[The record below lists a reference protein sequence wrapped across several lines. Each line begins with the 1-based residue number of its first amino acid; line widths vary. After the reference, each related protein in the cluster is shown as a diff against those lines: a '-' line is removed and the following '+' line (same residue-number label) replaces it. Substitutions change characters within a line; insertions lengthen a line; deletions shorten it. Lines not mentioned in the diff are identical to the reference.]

1 MRPTYLPARRRAL
14 AALSV
19 AFLAPLT
26 RAAGQ
31 ADATSILSRYGAAP
45 EFQGIDTWL
54 NSGPLTIA
62 ALRGNVVMVHV
73 WTHGCINCIHT
84 LPHVVQWHEK
94 YRDRGLTI
102 VGIHTPE
109 FAFERETGNV
119 KRAIERHGIRYAVGQ
134 DNKFATWNAYR
145 NRYWPT
151 AYLVDRNGEL
161 VFKHA
166 GEGLYEETERAIQ
179 LLLA

>member
-1 MRPTYLPARRRAL
+1 MKPPYLPARRRAL
-14 AALSV
+14 AALSLLP
-19 AFLAPLT
+19 LAPLA
-26 RAAGQ
+26 RAAGR
-31 ADATSILSRYGAAP
+31 ADAPPLVSDFGAAP

-54 NSGPLTIA
+54 NSGPLTMA
-62 ALRGNVVMVHV
+62 ALRGNAVMVHI

-84 LPHVVQWHEK
+84 LPHVVQWHET
-94 YRDRGLTI
+94 YAQRGLTI

-109 FAFERETGNV
+109 FAFERDTGNV
-119 KRAIERHGIRYAVGQ
+119 RRAIERYRIRYAVGQ

-151 AYLVDRNGEL
+151 AYLIDRSGKI
-161 VFKHA
+161 VFVHA
-166 GEGLYEETERAIQ
+166 GEGRYEETERVIQ